1 MFLTD
6 TSLKGRIKG
15 FLLAVE
21 NKKHHHIKKEKKDET
36 RKYFYSE
43 RSVEVETGG
52 ENGIADDRR
61 REENFKRCI
70 SFNHPIIYAHMHFI
84 R

>member
-1 MFLTD
+1 MKQGSIFILNE
-6 TSLKGRIKG
+6 
-15 FLLAVE
+15 V
-21 NKKHHHIKKEKKDET
+21 
-36 RKYFYSE
+36 